1 MTFTK
6 PQFEIGRLIEQY
18 RQPLEE
24 RGYLNAHQKRVFTN
38 LQNCRTQKLGYHRE
52 ECDNEQCKH
61 GLYSYNS
68 CRDRHCPKCNGMKR
82 EKWLMDR
89 EQDLMPVKYF
99 HTVFTV
105 PEQVNDLFV
114 HYPVPLYNLLFTSAW
129 ETIRQF
135 GLDHK
140 HLGAQTGMVA
150 ILHTWGQN
158 LAFHPHVH
166 CIVPGG
172 GLTRQNTWKHT
183 KGDGKFLYPVK
194 ALSKVFRGKFCDGLI
209 NLHNNKVIDMENPLD
224 PQHKYLHPFYRNK
237 WVVYA
242 KLPMHNPKQVIDYL
256 GRYTHR
262 IAISNHRIKN
272 VQDGE
277 VTFSWFNYKT
287 SKAGEL
293 TLTAVEFLRRFAM
306 HILPPGFMKIR
317 HYGILGARN
326 KKTALAAIRNFLDVK
341 APESTKQMDWKAV
354 FEMKFGHDPT
364 RCPVCRNGQMQ
375 RVASVMATIRGSPK
389 PDFKPNTEF
398 YNQK

>member
-1 MTFTK
+1 
-6 PQFEIGRLIEQY
+6 
-18 RQPLEE
+18 
-24 RGYLNAHQKRVFTN
+24 
-38 LQNCRTQKLGYHRE
+38 
-52 ECDNEQCKH
+52 
-61 GLYSYNS
+61 
-68 CRDRHCPKCNGMKR
+68 MKR

-140 HLGAQTGMVA
+140 HLGAKTGMVA

-166 CIVPGG
+166 CI
-172 GLTRQNTWKHT
+172 
-183 KGDGKFLYPVK
+183 
-194 ALSKVFRGKFCDGLI
+194 
-209 NLHNNKVIDMENPLD
+209 
-224 PQHKYLHPFYRNK
+224 
-237 WVVYA
+237 
-242 KLPMHNPKQVIDYL
+242 
-256 GRYTHR
+256 
-262 IAISNHRIKN
+262 KN
-272 VQDGE
+272 VQEGE
-277 VTFSWFNYKT
+277 VTFSWFNYRT
-287 SKAGEL
+287 TKAGEL
-293 TLTAVEFLRRFAM
+293 TPTAVEFLRRFAM

-326 KKTALAAIRNFLDVK
+326 KKTALAAIRNFLGVK

-354 FEMKFGHDPT
+354 FEMKFGHDPAH
-364 RCPVCRNGQMQ
+364 CPVCRNGQMQ
-375 RVASVMATIRGSPK
+375 RVASVMAPIRGSPK
-389 PDFKPNTEF
+389 LDFEPNIEF